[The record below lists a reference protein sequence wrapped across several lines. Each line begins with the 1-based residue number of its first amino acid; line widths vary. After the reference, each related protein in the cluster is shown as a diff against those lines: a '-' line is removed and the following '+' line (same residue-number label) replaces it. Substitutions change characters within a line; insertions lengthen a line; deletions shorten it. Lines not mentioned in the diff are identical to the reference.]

1 MIDRDAI
8 VGFIETH
15 KPLLIRS
22 LSGILAL
29 LVVILVVSVYME
41 SSAARK
47 RESEEIALRA
57 KALSPDE
64 LWYLREPLPV
74 PGVQLSREPRQSWSV
89 EEMNMWYS
97 TPDDARLEKLRTASR
112 KQVDDLLE
120 SIP

>member
-8 VGFIETH
+8 IGFIESH

-22 LSGILAL
+22 LSGALAL
-29 LVVILVVSVYME
+29 LFVLLLVSLCSE

-47 RESEEIALRA
+47 RETEAAALRSS
-57 KALSPDE
+57 ALSPDE

-89 EEMNMWYS
+89 EEMNLWYS
-97 TPDDARLEKLRTASR
+97 APDGVRLEKLRTAGR